1 MPYFLIQS
9 MSTVL
14 FQQIYTTDD
23 IVYNSGDSN
32 CDHLYF
38 VFGGKLKVEAIVD
51 IVQENRYPIAN
62 QRWKVEKN
70 EYLVS
75 YLVKEI
81 SEGDV
86 FGLEELHQIATMKLN
101 GKNKETSKVKRLLR
115 VTATQNSKLL
125 YLTS

>member
-1 MPYFLIQS
+1 M
-9 MSTVL
+9 
-14 FQQIYTTDD
+14 
-23 IVYNSGDSN
+23 YNSGDSN

-101 GKNKETSKVKRLLR
+101 GKHKETRKVKRLLR

>member
-1 MPYFLIQS
+1 M
-9 MSTVL
+9 
-14 FQQIYTTDD
+14 
-23 IVYNSGDSN
+23 
-32 CDHLYF
+32 
-38 VFGGKLKVEAIVD
+38 
-51 IVQENRYPIAN
+51 
-62 QRWKVEKN
+62 
-70 EYLVS
+70 S

-101 GKNKETSKVKRLLR
+101 GKHKETSKVKRLMK